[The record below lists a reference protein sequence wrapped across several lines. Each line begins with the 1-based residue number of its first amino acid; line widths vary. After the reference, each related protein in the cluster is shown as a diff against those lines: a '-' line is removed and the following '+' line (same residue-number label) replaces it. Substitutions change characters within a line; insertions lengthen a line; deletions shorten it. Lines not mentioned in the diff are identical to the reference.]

1 MEPVGVHGKDGSMLG
16 SLWSAASGMKA
27 QQINIDVTAN
37 NLANVNTHGFK
48 KARAEFQD
56 LMYLTLREAGT
67 PVNSGTR
74 TPIGSQ
80 VGMGVR
86 SVGISRSFAQG
97 DYQQTDNPYDLTI
110 EGDGFFQVQMGDGTI
125 AYTRDGAFK
134 KDSSGQIVTTE
145 GYLVQPSITI
155 PSDAG
160 EVSVSPEGIVTALVN
175 GQQQQFGQL
184 QLVKFQNPEGLK
196 AMGRNL
202 LLANDASGPAQPFA
216 PGEAGSNVR
225 VLAGQLENSN
235 VRVVEEMVNLITAQ
249 RAYEANSKSI
259 STSDEMLGQANNLKR

>member
-1 MEPVGVHGKDGSMLG
+1 MRSLSIASTGML
-16 SLWSAASGMKA
+16 A
-27 QQINIDVTAN
+27 QQLNVEVISNNIAN
-37 NLANVNTHGFK
+37 MSTTGHK
-48 KARAEFQD
+48 RQRAEFQD

-134 KDSSGQIVTTE
+134 KDASGQIVTTE
-145 GYLVQPSITI
+145 GYLVQPAISI

-225 VLAGQLENSN
+225 VLAEIG
-235 VRVVEEMVNLITAQ
+235 
-249 RAYEANSKSI
+249 RAHV
-259 STSDEMLGQANNLKR
+259 